1 MYTLRKVDHGPLLT
15 KVKTHVPLRSRGGFR
30 EMPNSLPGGL
40 HPSNRN
46 AIDWN
51 SKGTIVYGSHNL
63 LFVVDAFRFKRV
75 QTIELH
81 TTAIDRVCWSPP
93 FSITEQ
99 ARSDDHRIASSD
111 ISGQIII
118 SEPITATKKCQFAHA
133 ASNVLNMKWIVWKDM
148 SRDFLLSLH
157 SGDCLILWNTDNGEK
172 MWSVTYTTS
181 LFDMALDPFNS
192 RHVAFS
198 SVGCKIALCFDVSL
212 NTVPMNSCRTVT
224 LCEDQVKLATSI
236 QSIVFHKAF
245 RDILF
250 VADQNQVYCFH
261 TELFAVLFSTP
272 LEPNVISLL
281 CCSSRDA
288 VFFVQASGSITL
300 WIGTFSA
307 TYERT
312 SAQLG
317 LEKVAVGDIQRQG
330 TQQRA
335 VSAALCPV
343 TQNSIAVVYS
353 SGKLVLWQLTSEKP
367 LAHDYRSSF
376 IEDYLAFGKD
386 LNTTPVGTL
395 SIHQI
400 AFLDALS
407 SGVSCLRM
415 RPLDDFSKGDNS
427 LDKSPFEF
435 SHLVAVGSHS
445 GILHLIDV
453 FTCDIIREFTIHSSP
468 IKCLEW
474 GGTFTVITSGYN
486 HSLSSAQVVRNDL
499 FATDIR
505 TGMKRRIRP
514 EADESPITLLRVSFY
529 QCYLALAFQ
538 REPLEIWDLKGFRLL
553 RRMSKTC
560 PLIVDMAWSCKHH
573 GIKTTEGG
581 GLSIYRENLVV
592 LDSDNRLYHVVVKGL
607 HVKDGKEVN
616 TQLKSGGWSV
626 RTMAWKD
633 DILVMGDAEGR
644 IVIWDLGRRKSRDV
658 RASRFPVVRMTFSR
672 LAGDHTLA
680 VLHPRELSL
689 WDTEALTR
697 QHHVSLDPSQSA
709 LDMDLCGVSP
719 ILLTNDNVLRY
730 APDVVKNS
738 PMLEKDIPL
747 LLNAKKVAQL
757 KNDFQSASSEY
768 PVLARIIARK
778 VFTKL
783 SCGDAVELSALKD
796 QMLLSRFLG
805 DMCLYQLLAIVCSTL
820 SKDDTQLPPDLQL
833 FWPNPVFRERELRVT
848 CAACG
853 ATNVEEDKLVERA
866 VVAGGKAKD
875 LAIDRLISSSDLRH
889 ASMKAALLVSNQ
901 DCEQARSLIKLI
913 ATNLIA
919 SDMIEDGVELLF
931 LVNAGGDACKY
942 LQSQRQWNKS
952 VVYAK
957 MGLEDSEDV
966 LNKWITH
973 LSFDEKTHY
982 MFAQAS
988 QGEWRQVSELLT
1000 NCGHSDLARIILR
1013 VSSPSPSLS
1022 PLDSRASNSSSLCE
1036 DNVQRAFSSS
1046 N

>member
-1 MYTLRKVDHGPLLT
+1 
-15 KVKTHVPLRSRGGFR
+15 
-30 EMPNSLPGGL
+30 MPNSLPGGL

-81 TTAIDRVCWSPP
+81 TTAIDRVCIAIFLS
-93 FSITEQ
+93 FTSFLN
-99 ARSDDHRIASSD
+99 DHRIASSD

-133 ASNVLNMKWIVWKDM
+133 ASNVLNMKWFVWKDM

-192 RHVAFS
+192 HHSHIFHFFFILLVS
-198 SVGCKIALCFDVSL
+198 SVGCKIALCFDINL
-212 NTVPMNSCRTVT
+212 NTVPTNSCRTVS
-224 LCEDQVKLATSI
+224 LCEDQVKLASSV

-250 VADQNQVYCFH
+250 VADHTQVYCFH
-261 TELFAVLFSTP
+261 TELFAVLFSTT
-272 LEPNVISLL
+272 LEPNVISLF

-288 VFFVQASGSITL
+288 VFSVQASGSITL
-300 WIGTFSA
+300 RIGTFSA
-307 TYERT
+307 TNERAG
-312 SAQLG
+312 AQLG
-317 LEKVAVGDIQRQG
+317 LEKVVRLG

-343 TQNSIAVVYS
+343 TQNSIAVVFS
-353 SGKLVLWQLTSEKP
+353 SGKLVLWQLTSEGA
-367 LAHDYRSSF
+367 LTHDYRNSF
-376 IEDYLAFGKD
+376 IEDNLAFGKD

-395 SIHQI
+395 SIHQT

-407 SGVSCLRM
+407 SGVSCLRI
-415 RPLDDFSKGDNS
+415 RPMNDFSKGDDS
-427 LDKSPFEF
+427 LDKIAFEF
-435 SHLVAVGSHS
+435 SHLIAVGSHS
-445 GILHLIDV
+445 GILHLVDV
-453 FTCDIIREFTIHSSP
+453 FTCDIIREFTIQSSP

-474 GGTFTVITSGYN
+474 GGAYTVITSGYS
-486 HSLSSAQVVRNDL
+486 HSLSTAQVVRNDL

-538 REPLEIWDLKGFRLL
+538 REPLEIWDLKDFRLL

-581 GLSIYRENLVV
+581 GLSVYRENLVI
-592 LDSDNRLYHVVVKGL
+592 LDSDNRVYHVVVKGL

-616 TQLKSGGWSV
+616 TQLKSGGWSI

-644 IVIWDLGRRKSRDV
+644 VVIWDLGRRQSRDI

-680 VLHPRELSL
+680 ILHPRELSL

-719 ILLTNDNVLRY
+719 VLLTNDNVLRY
-730 APDVVKNS
+730 APDVLKNS
-738 PMLEKDIPL
+738 PMLEKGSL
-747 LLNAKKVAQL
+747 ML
-757 KNDFQSASSEY
+757 KDFFTSLFLGFVTFKREGSSDY

-778 VFTKL
+778 VSSKL
-783 SCGDAVELSALKD
+783 SSGDAVNLSALKN
-796 QMLLSRFLG
+796 QMLLNRFLG
-805 DMCLYQLLAIVCSTL
+805 DICLCQLLATVCSTL
-820 SKDDTQLPPDLQL
+820 SKDEPQLPPDLQM

-848 CAACG
+848 CAACS

-866 VVAGGKAKD
+866 VVAGGKAKV
-875 LAIDRLISSSDLRH
+875 DRLIGSSDLRH
-889 ASMKAALLVSNQ
+889 ASLKAALLVSSQ

-919 SDMIEDGVELLF
+919 SDLIEDGVELLF

-942 LQSQRQWNKS
+942 LQSQRQWDKS
-952 VVYAK
+952 IIYAK

-966 LNKWITH
+966 HNKWINH
-973 LSFDEKTHY
+973 LSFDDKTRF

-988 QGEWRQVSELLT
+988 HGEWSQVVELLS
-1000 NCGHSDLARIILR
+1000 NCGCSDLARLILKAT
-1013 VSSPSPSLS
+1013 SSPSSS
-1022 PLDSRASNSSSLCE
+1022 PLNSRAGNSSPSFE
-1036 DNVQRAFSSS
+1036 NNVQIASPLSD
-1046 N
+1046 

>member
-1 MYTLRKVDHGPLLT
+1 M
-15 KVKTHVPLRSRGGFR
+15 S
-30 EMPNSLPGGL
+30 NSLPGGL

-46 AIDWN
+46 AIDWYVN
-51 SKGTIVYGSHNL
+51 SKGVIVYGSHNL

-75 QTIELH
+75 QSIELH
-81 TTAIDRVCWSPP
+81 ATAIDRVCWSPP

-99 ARSDDHRIASSD
+99 TRADDHRIASSD

-133 ASNVLNMKWIVWKDM
+133 ASHVLNMKWFIWKDM

-192 RHVAFS
+192 HHNILLVS
-198 SVGCKIALCFDVSL
+198 SLGCKIALCFDINL
-212 NTVPMNSCRTVT
+212 NTVPTNSCRTVS
-224 LCEDQVKLATSI
+224 LCEDQVKLASSV

-250 VADQNQVYCFH
+250 VADHSQVYCFH
-261 TELFAVLFSTP
+261 TELFAVLFSTA

-288 VFFVQASGSITL
+288 VFSVQASGSITL
-300 WIGTFSA
+300 RIGTFSA
-307 TYERT
+307 TNERAG
-312 SAQLG
+312 AQLG
-317 LEKVAVGDIQRQG
+317 LEKVRQG

-343 TQNSIAVVYS
+343 TQNSIAVVFS
-353 SGKLVLWQLTSEKP
+353 SGKLVLWQLTSEEA
-367 LAHDYRSSF
+367 LTHDYRNSF
-376 IEDYLAFGKD
+376 IEDNLAFGKD
-386 LNTTPVGTL
+386 LNTTPIGTL
-395 SIHQI
+395 SIHQT

-415 RPLDDFSKGDNS
+415 RPMDDFSKDDS
-427 LDKSPFEF
+427 LDKTAFEF
-435 SHLVAVGSHS
+435 SHLIAVGSHS
-445 GILHLIDV
+445 GILHLVDV
-453 FTCDIIREFTIHSSP
+453 FTCDIIREFTIQSSP

-474 GGTFTVITSGYN
+474 GGAYTVITSGYS
-486 HSLSSAQVVRNDL
+486 HSLSTAQVVRNDL

-505 TGMKRRIRP
+505 TGIKRRIRP

-573 GIKTTEGG
+573 GIKTIEGG
-581 GLSIYRENLVV
+581 GLSIYRENLVI

-616 TQLKSGGWSV
+616 TQLKSGGWSI

-633 DILVMGDAEGR
+633 DILVMGDVEGR
-644 IVIWDLGRRKSRDV
+644 VVIWDLGRRQSRDI

-680 VLHPRELSL
+680 ILHPRELSL

-697 QHHVSLDPSQSA
+697 QHHVPLDPSQSA

-719 ILLTNDNVLRY
+719 VLLTNDNVLRY

-738 PMLEKDIPL
+738 PMLEKGSLIWFLFLHID
-747 LLNAKKVAQL
+747 NVACYIFLPQV
-757 KNDFQSASSEY
+757 SS
-768 PVLARIIARK
+768 
-778 VFTKL
+778 KL
-783 SCGDAVELSALKD
+783 SCGDAVNLSDLKN
-796 QMLLSRFLG
+796 QMLLNRFLG
-805 DMCLYQLLAIVCSTL
+805 DISLCQLLATVCSTL
-820 SKDDTQLPPDLQL
+820 SKDEPQLPPDLQM

-866 VVAGGKAKD
+866 VVAGGKAKV
-875 LAIDRLISSSDLRH
+875 DRLIGSSDLRH
-889 ASMKAALLVSNQ
+889 ASLKAALLVSSQ

-919 SDMIEDGVELLF
+919 SDLIEDGVELLF

-942 LQSQRQWNKS
+942 LQSQRQWDKS
-952 VVYAK
+952 IIYAK

-966 LNKWITH
+966 HNKWITH
-973 LSFDEKTHY
+973 LSFDEKTRF

-988 QGEWRQVSELLT
+988 HGEWSQVVELLS
-1000 NCGHSDLARIILR
+1000 NCGCSDLARLILKAST
-1013 VSSPSPSLS
+1013 SSPSSS
-1022 PLDSRASNSSSLCE
+1022 PLNSRAGNSSRSFGN
-1036 DNVQRAFSSS
+1036 NVQIASPSSD
-1046 N
+1046 